1 MISPYIKD
9 LANMVLS
16 FIADS
21 SLQNPTRIC
30 AMNFLNVL
38 IETQKASLIK
48 NDMIRPIVSSI
59 FTIMCSSEHPL
70 QIKSSIETML
80 EDLDDESEPEIDDTE
95 NLFTNATQ
103 VLDYCALYFPAKKFI
118 TTLIDYVSPAVTSAS
133 PLERRAAFAA
143 LAITSEGC
151 ADYYRSHHLGL
162 LVDLCLKGMT
172 DEATSVVQLGYF
184 ALCQFSEYLQPNFEQ
199 HSERIMKFLI
209 ETIDSKAEL
218 LTISR
223 MTIRF
228 YDALQSVC
236 ENLGIFNFC

>member
-1 MISPYIKD
+1 
-9 LANMVLS
+9 
-16 FIADS
+16 
-21 SLQNPTRIC
+21 
-30 AMNFLNVL
+30 
-38 IETQKASLIK
+38 
-48 NDMIRPIVSSI
+48 
-59 FTIMCSSEHPL
+59 MCTSEHPL
-70 QIKSSIETML
+70 QTKSRIETML
-80 EDLDDESEPEIDDTE
+80 EDVDDETEPEIDDTE

-103 VLDYCALYFPAKKFI
+103 VLDFCALYFPAKKFV

-133 PLERRAAFAA
+133 PLERRAAYAA

-151 ADYYRSHHLGL
+151 SDYYRSHHLGL

-172 DEATSVVQLGYF
+172 DEVLPVVQLGYF
-184 ALCQFSEYLQPNFEQ
+184 ALCQFSEYLQPYTDEQ
-199 HSERIMKFLI
+199 SERIMKFLI

-236 ENLGIFNFC
+236 ENLGILILF